1 MEKIIYL
8 DHGATTKVDDRVL
21 KKMIPYFSINYGNP
35 SSMYFLGRS
44 NKRIIEEARQT
55 VASCIGANSK
65 EIYFTSCGS
74 ESDNLALKGIAYAN
88 KHRGRHIITS
98 KIEHTAILN
107 TCRSLER
114 QGFNI
119 TYLNVDK
126 NGLINLEELE
136 NSIRVD
142 TILISIMFA
151 NNEIGTIEPIEKI
164 GRIAKLNNVYFHTDA
179 VQAIGNIKINV
190 KELGIDLLSLSAHKF
205 YGPKG
210 VGALYVRQGVDFE
223 RIQDGG
229 GQEKGKRSGT
239 ENVGGIVGMGE
250 AIKLSYKEFEYN
262 NRKILN
268 LRNYFINKLKETFN
282 NIKVNGSLENRLPGN
297 INVSFSNVDG
307 QQLLLE
313 LDEHSICASAGSACS
328 TGNSKPSHVLTSI
341 GLSKEESLSTLR
353 FTLGK
358 ENTKQ
363 EIDYTVK
370 ILKNSVE
377 KLKNNLN

>member
-1 MEKIIYL
+1 MEKLIYL
-8 DHGATTKVDDRVL
+8 DHAATTKVDYRVL

-35 SSMYFLGRS
+35 SSAYFLGRK
-44 NKRIIEEARQT
+44 NKRVIEEAREI

-98 KIEHTAILN
+98 KIEHPAILN
-107 TCRSLER
+107 TCKTLER

-126 NGLINLEELE
+126 NGFINLEELE

-142 TILISIMFA
+142 TILISIMYA
-151 NNEIGTIEPIEKI
+151 NNEIGTIQPIEKI

-190 KELGIDLLSLSAHKF
+190 RELGIDLLSMSAHKF

-210 VGALYVRQGVDFE
+210 VGALYVRQGVNFE

-229 GQEKGKRSGT
+229 HQEKGKRSGT
-239 ENVGGIVGMGE
+239 ENVPGIVGLAE
-250 AIKLSYKEFEYN
+250 SIKLSCKEFEYN
-262 NRKILN
+262 NSKISE
-268 LRNYFINKLKETFN
+268 LRNYFINKLKQNFN
-282 NIKVNGSLENRLPGN
+282 GIKINGDLEKRLPGN
-297 INVSFSNVDG
+297 INVSFPNQDG
-307 QQLLLE
+307 QQLLLG
-313 LDEHSICASAGSACS
+313 LDEYGICTSSGSACS
-328 TGNSKPSHVLTSI
+328 TGSAKPSHVLTAI
-341 GLSKEESLSTLR
+341 GLSKEYTFGTLR

-358 ENTKQ
+358 ENTKKD
-363 EIDYTVK
+363 IDYTLNVIGK
-370 ILKNSVE
+370 IIN
-377 KLKNNLN
+377 

>member
-1 MEKIIYL
+1 MEKTIYL
-8 DHGATTKVDDRVL
+8 DHAATTKVDDRVL
-21 KKMIPYFSINYGNP
+21 KKMIPYFSVSYGNP
-35 SSMYFLGRS
+35 SSAYFLGRS
-44 NKRIIEEARQT
+44 NKRVIEEARET

-98 KIEHTAILN
+98 KIEHPAILN
-107 TCRSLER
+107 TCKTLEK
-114 QGFNI
+114 QGFNV

-126 NGLINLEELE
+126 NGFISLEELE

-190 KELGIDLLSLSAHKF
+190 KELGIDLLSMSAHKF

-210 VGALYVRQGVDFE
+210 VGALYVRQGIDFE

-229 GQEKGKRSGT
+229 HQEKGKRSGT
-239 ENVGGIVGMGE
+239 ENVPGIVGLAE

-262 NRKILN
+262 NKKVLD
-268 LRNYFINKLKETFN
+268 LRNYFISKFKEEFN
-282 NIKVNGSLENRLPGN
+282 NIKINGDLEKRLPGN
-297 INVSFSNVDG
+297 INVSFINQDG
-307 QQLLLE
+307 QQLLLG
-313 LDEHSICASAGSACS
+313 LDEYGICASAGSACS
-328 TGNSKPSHVLTSI
+328 TGSSMPSHVLTSI
-341 GLSKEESLSTLR
+341 GLSKDEAFGTLR

-370 ILKNSVE
+370 ILENIINKNI
-377 KLKNNLN
+377 

>member
-1 MEKIIYL
+1 MERIIYL
-8 DHGATTKVDDRVL
+8 DHAATTKVDDRVL
-21 KKMIPYFSINYGNP
+21 KKMIPCFSINYGNP
-35 SSMYFLGRS
+35 SSAYFLGRS
-44 NKRIIEEARQT
+44 NKRIIEEARET

-98 KIEHTAILN
+98 KIEHPAILN
-107 TCRSLER
+107 TCKTLER

-126 NGLINLEELE
+126 NGFVSLEELE

-164 GRIAKLNNVYFHTDA
+164 ARIAKLNNVYFHTDA
-179 VQAIGNIKINV
+179 VQAIGNVKINV
-190 KELGIDLLSLSAHKF
+190 RELGIDLLSMSAHKF

-210 VGALYVRQGVDFE
+210 VGALYVRQGIDFE

-229 GQEKGKRSGT
+229 HQEKGKRSGT
-239 ENVGGIVGMGE
+239 ENVPGIVGLAE
-250 AIKLSYKEFEYN
+250 AIKISYKEFEYTN
-262 NRKILN
+262 KKVLA
-268 LRNYFINKLKETFN
+268 LRNYFISKLKQLDS
-282 NIKVNGSLENRLPGN
+282 NIKINGDLERRLPGN
-297 INVSFSNVDG
+297 INVSFLNQDG
-307 QQLLLE
+307 QQLLLG
-313 LDEHSICASAGSACS
+313 LDEYGICASAGSACS
-328 TGNSKPSHVLTSI
+328 TGSSKPSHVLTSI
-341 GLSKEESLSTLR
+341 GLSKDEAFGTLR
-353 FTLGK
+353 FTIGK

-363 EIDYTVK
+363 EIDYVIK
-370 ILKNSVE
+370 VLE
-377 KLKNNLN
+377 KMF

>member
-1 MEKIIYL
+1 MEKIIYF
-8 DHGATTKVDDRVL
+8 DNGATTKVDDRIL
-21 KKMIPYFSINYGNP
+21 KKMIQYFSVNYGNP

-44 NKRIIEEARQT
+44 NKRVIEEARES
-55 VASCIGANSK
+55 VASYMGANSK

-98 KIEHTAILN
+98 KIEHPAILN
-107 TCRSLER
+107 TCKTLER

-119 TYLNVDK
+119 TYLNVDN
-126 NGLINLEELE
+126 NGFINLEELE

-164 GRIAKLNNVYFHTDA
+164 GKIAKLNNAYFHTDA
-179 VQAIGNIKINV
+179 VQAIGNVRINV
-190 KELGIDLLSLSAHKF
+190 KELGIDLLSMSAHKF

-210 VGALYVRQGVDFE
+210 VGALYVRQGIDFE

-239 ENVGGIVGMGE
+239 ENVAGIVGLAE

-262 NRKILN
+262 NKKILQ
-268 LRNYFINKLKETFN
+268 LRNYFINRLKETFN
-282 NIKVNGSLENRLPGN
+282 NIKINGSLENRLPGN
-297 INVSFSNVDG
+297 INISFPNADG

-313 LDEHSICASAGSACS
+313 LDEHNICASAGSACS
-328 TGNSKPSHVLTSI
+328 TENSKPSHVLNAI
-341 GLSKEESLSTLR
+341 GLSNEEAFGTLR

-363 EIDYTVK
+363 EIDYTIKVLKDSIKKLVK
-370 ILKNSVE
+370 RN
-377 KLKNNLN
+377 